1 MTLAETVQYN
11 VNLPDIGTIGFY
23 SVILPELILLGG
35 VIVTLLGI
43 KFRSTLFSLI
53 INIILYIM
61 LLGAETQTVLMSKS
75 YLDLSYMVNSE
86 LIGSITE
93 ISFKATTLYLSMRLM
108 FLALLGV
115 NLMLFL
121 IDYFL
126 KLRDRRER

>member
-1 MTLAETVQYN
+1 
-11 VNLPDIGTIGFY
+11 
-23 SVILPELILLGG
+23 
-35 VIVTLLGI
+35 
-43 KFRSTLFSLI
+43 
-53 INIILYIM
+53 M

-126 KLRDRRER
+126 KLRERRER